1 MQKIAFFFLTLVTL
15 FHSIFGAYAPAK
27 ENVKFI
33 AHRGY
38 SFRYQENT
46 EEAFTGA
53 AKHGSAGAETD
64 VRVTKD
70 GVLVCSHNSAVTLKD
85 GTEMEIA
92 DHTYA
97 ELTAQPLKNLKS
109 FTKLYLCTFE
119 KYLQIMAENDM
130 VCFIE
135 FKGEF
140 SDENIVKAFN
150 MAADIYDLS
159 KCPLQS
165 FDIGNLIRAKELF
178 PELPVMLTC
187 DEMDDTVR
195 EAYDRGFAIDMDLHG
210 LTEETV
216 TMFHNAGLEVG
227 AWTANTRADISY
239 CLSLGVDYIESDVY
253 AK

>member
-15 FHSIFGAYAPAK
+15 FHAMFGGYADTKA
-27 ENVKFI
+27 NVKFI

-70 GVLVCSHNSAVTLKD
+70 GVLVCSHNSEVTLRD
-85 GTEMEIA
+85 GTELEIS

-97 ELTAQPLKNLKS
+97 ELTAQPLKNMKS
-109 FTKLYLCTFE
+109 FTRLYLCTFE

-130 VCFIE
+130 ICFVE

-140 SDENIVKAFN
+140 SDENIRKAFG
-150 MAADIYDLS
+150 MAAEIYDLD

-165 FDIGNLIRAKELF
+165 YNIGNLIRARELF

-187 DEMDDTVR
+187 DEWDDTVA
-195 EAYDRGFAIDMDLHG
+195 EALERGFAIDMDLHG
-210 LTEETV
+210 LTQEIV
-216 TMFHNAGLEVG
+216 DQFHAAGLEVG

>member
-1 MQKIAFFFLTLVTL
+1 MQQIAFFFMTLVTL
-15 FHSIFGAYAPAK
+15 FYSIFGSYGAAK

-38 SFRYQENT
+38 SFRYLENT

-70 GVLVCSHNSAVTLKD
+70 GVLVCSHSGDITLAD
-85 GTEMEIA
+85 GTEMEVSE
-92 DHTYA
+92 HTYE
-97 ELTAQPLKNLKS
+97 ELTAQPLRNFKS
-109 FTKLYLCTFE
+109 LTKLYLCTFE
-119 KYLQIMAENDM
+119 KYLQIMAENNM
-130 VCFIE
+130 ICFIE

-140 SDENIVKAFN
+140 SDENIFKAFN
-150 MAADIYDLS
+150 MVKEIYDIS
-159 KCPLQS
+159 RCPLQS
-165 FDIGNLIRAKELF
+165 YNISNLIRAKEIF
-178 PELPVMLTC
+178 PDLPVMLTC
-187 DEMDDTVR
+187 DEFDENVQQ
-195 EAYDRGFAIDMDLHG
+195 AYDLGFAIDMDLHG
-210 LTEETV
+210 LNQDIV
-216 TMFHNAGLEVG
+216 DMFHNAGLEVG